1 LSPYTCS
8 CCHKLAFHFKQ
19 CAFIGYST
27 HHKGYK
33 CLDISTGHVY
43 ISRDV
48 IFDEYVF
55 PFSRLH
61 PNAGARLR
69 SKISLLPSSLIDP
82 MSFGGTNEVTDPVPK
97 STDPSLQLSPEQAS
111 PPPVPLLDHSV
122 LLPGSFY
129 FLAQYEAEAST
140 DLGVTM
146 DSGANPSTDS
156 AGASALRSSLDQV
169 PTVSPTLTTTPAHL
183 LPAATAP
190 GANVAASGG
199 LRAPVLPAT
208 DGVVGFST
216 PATAAP
222 GSSPPVAQ
230 VGTESPAPV
239 LESLLASPIHPIT
252 GSPNSSV
259 GLASSSDASF
269 SLPPQCA
276 RTRLQNII
284 VRPKRLFPNM
294 V

>member
-1 LSPYTCS
+1 
-8 CCHKLAFHFKQ
+8 
-19 CAFIGYST
+19 
-27 HHKGYK
+27 
-33 CLDISTGHVY
+33 LDISTGHVY

-69 SKISLLPSSLIDP
+69 SKISLLPSSLVDP
-82 MSFGGTNEVTDPVPK
+82 MSFGGTN
-97 STDPSLQLSPEQAS
+97 DPSLQLSPEQAS

-156 AGASALRSSLDQV
+156 AGASTLRSSLDQV
-169 PTVSPTLTTTPAHL
+169 PIVSPTPTMTPAHM
-183 LPAATAP
+183 LPVATAP

-199 LRAPVLPAT
+199 LPAPIPPAT

-259 GLASSSDASF
+259 GPASSSDASF

-284 VRPKRLFPNM
+284 VRPKRLFPGM

>member
-1 LSPYTCS
+1 
-8 CCHKLAFHFKQ
+8 
-19 CAFIGYST
+19 
-27 HHKGYK
+27 
-33 CLDISTGHVY
+33 
-43 ISRDV
+43 
-48 IFDEYVF
+48 
-55 PFSRLH
+55 
-61 PNAGARLR
+61 
-69 SKISLLPSSLIDP
+69 
-82 MSFGGTNEVTDPVPK
+82 
-97 STDPSLQLSPEQAS
+97 
-111 PPPVPLLDHSV
+111 V
-122 LLPGSFY
+122 LLLGSFY
-129 FLAQYEAEAST
+129 FLAQYDAEAST

-156 AGASALRSSLDQV
+156 AGASASRSSLDQV
-169 PTVSPTLTTTPAHL
+169 LSVSPTPTMTPAHM
-183 LPAATAP
+183 LPAATTP

-199 LRAPVLPAT
+199 LHAPIPPAT

-222 GSSPPVAQ
+222 GSSPLDAQ

-259 GLASSSDASF
+259 GPASSSDASF

-276 RTRLQNII
+276 HTRLQNII
-284 VRPKRLFPNM
+284 VRPKRLFPGM